1 MQPVNFISSIESS
14 YGALGYSAL
23 VYPLLGGEAE
33 RKTLYMLRDAEGW
46 TRHILI
52 LDAKEAF

>member
-1 MQPVNFISSIESS
+1 MQPVNFISSIETS

-23 VYPLLGGEAE
+23 VKPFNGRPE
-33 RKTLYMLRDAEGW
+33 RKTLYYLRDAEGY
-46 TRHILI
+46 TQRVLI

>member
-23 VYPLLGGEAE
+23 VKPFTGKPE
-33 RKTLYMLRDAEGW
+33 RKTLYYLRNAEGF
-46 TRHILI
+46 TQQVLI
-52 LDAKEAF
+52 LDAKESF

>member
-23 VYPLLGGEAE
+23 VKPFTGKPE
-33 RKTLYMLRDAEGW
+33 RKTLYFLRDADGW
-46 TRHILI
+46 TKQVLI